1 MTKEGLHRELSKF
14 EGSEWDGAG
23 QGGMQDH
30 RRAEKPILWLQSNM
44 CFPSVRLVLGQLSE
58 PDTVPLN
65 LLSSKVPVRS
75 G

>member
-1 MTKEGLHRELSKF
+1 MTKEGLHRELSKC
-14 EGSEWDGAG
+14 EGSEWDVAG
-23 QGGMQDH
+23 QGRMQDH
-30 RRAEKPILWLQSNM
+30 RRAEKPVLWLQSNT

-58 PDTVPLN
+58 PDMVPLN

>member
-30 RRAEKPILWLQSNM
+30 RRAEKHVQSNT

-58 PDTVPLN
+58 PDMVPLN